1 MEIKKDAY
9 RERQVRIMLSHMSG
23 DPDKD
28 YPANLSHWS
37 PDAKPICVE
46 SDALNLLADA
56 YAGKYIEVNDPQP
69 SPHTGVNLEL
79 EGASFEGCLFW
90 MHYQYEDENYPLFFV
105 RLPGL
110 TNANIVQLLNNFD
123 LMYGSTNQETTDW
136 ALEYQLLTR
145 MLVHDKCLLVNP
157 LYLNIATE
165 GIFRDLT
172 KGLSE
177 RDLEIYKKARRVSH
191 EAILKAFEE
200 YEV

>member
-1 MEIKKDAY
+1 MKIKKDAY
-9 RERQVRIMLSHMSG
+9 REQQVRTMLSYMSG

-28 YPANLSHWS
+28 YPANLSHCS

-46 SDALNLLADA
+46 ADALNLLANA

-69 SPHTGVNLEL
+69 APHTGVDLEL
-79 EGASFEGCLFW
+79 DGAAFEGCLFW
-90 MHYQYEDENYPLFFV
+90 MYYQYEDENYPLFFV

-110 TNANIVQLLNNFD
+110 TNANIVQLLDNFD
-123 LMYGSTNQETTDW
+123 LMYGSTDQETTDW

-157 LYLNIATE
+157 RYLDITTE
-165 GIFRDLT
+165 EVFLNLT
-172 KGLSE
+172 EGLSE
-177 RDLEIYKKARRVSH
+177 RDLEIYKKARRVSQ